1 MNKATFMA
9 RLNELL
15 ADITEAEKEEALSYY
30 EEYFADA
37 GEENEESVIQS
48 LGSPE
53 KVAATIKAGLSEN
66 AQEEGEFSEN
76 GYTNSYYD
84 TKDEIAAR
92 NLSSEER
99 GFGKGKGLSGI
110 STGGWVIILILCLFA
125 LPILGPILLGIAG
138 TIFGLLVAIAAVIFA
153 VFVTGVALV
162 AAAIGMVVAG
172 FATLFATPIV
182 GVALLGAALIVAGI
196 GILAAILGL
205 WVVTKVIPPLFRGLV
220 TIIRKPFER
229 KGV

>member
-1 MNKATFMA
+1 MSRKAFMA
-9 RLNELL
+9 RLDELL
-15 ADITEAEKEEALSYY
+15 ADITEAEKDEALSYY
-30 EEYFADA
+30 EEYFEDA
-37 GEENEESVIQS
+37 GPENEEEVIQS

-84 TKDEIAAR
+84 VKDEVATVNKR
-92 NLSSEER
+92 
-99 GFGKGKGLSGI
+99 KGLSGI

-125 LPILGPILLGIAG
+125 LPILGPLLLGIAG
-138 TIFGLLVAIAAVIFA
+138 TIFGVLVAIAAVIFA
-153 VFVTGVALV
+153 VLVTGVALIV
-162 AAAIGMVVAG
+162 AAIAMVVAG

-182 GVALLGAALIVAGI
+182 GVALIGAALLLAGI
-196 GILAAILGL
+196 GILIAILGF
-205 WVVTKVIPPLFRGLV
+205 WVVTKVIPPLLRGAIEL
-220 TIIRKPFER
+220 IRKPFTR

>member
-1 MNKATFMA
+1 MSRKAFMA
-9 RLNELL
+9 RLDELL

-30 EEYFADA
+30 EEYFEDA
-37 GEENEESVIQS
+37 GPEKEEEVISS

-66 AQEEGEFSEN
+66 AQEEGEFSET

-84 TKDEIAAR
+84 VKDEVATINKR
-92 NLSSEER
+92 
-99 GFGKGKGLSGI
+99 KGLGGLG
-110 STGGWVIILILCLFA
+110 TGGWVIILILCLFA
-125 LPILGPILLGIAG
+125 LPVLGPLLLGVLG
-138 TIFGLLVAIAAVIFA
+138 TIFGLLVAVVAVIFA

-162 AAAIGMVVAG
+162 ASAIALVVAG
-172 FATLFATPIV
+172 FATLFSAPIV
-182 GVALLGAALIVAGI
+182 GVALLGAALVVAGI

-205 WVVTKVIPPLFRGLV
+205 WVVTKVIPPLLRGFVEL
-220 TIIRKPFER
+220 IRKPFAG

>member
-1 MNKATFMA
+1 MSRKAFMA
-9 RLNELL
+9 RLDELL

-30 EEYFADA
+30 EEYFEDA
-37 GEENEESVIQS
+37 GPENEEEVIQS

-66 AQEEGEFSEN
+66 AQEEGEFSET

-84 TKDEIAAR
+84 VKDEVATINKR
-92 NLSSEER
+92 
-99 GFGKGKGLSGI
+99 KGLSGI

-125 LPILGPILLGIAG
+125 LPILGPLLLGVLG
-138 TIFGLLVAIAAVIFA
+138 TIFGLLVAVAAVIFA
-153 VFVTGVALV
+153 VLVTGIALV
-162 AAAIGMVVAG
+162 VAAVAMVAAG

-182 GVALLGAALIVAGI
+182 GVALIGAALVVAGI
-196 GILAAILGL
+196 GILIAILGF
-205 WVVTKVIPPLFRGLV
+205 WVVTKVIPPLFRGFVEL
-220 TIIRKPFER
+220 IRKPFTR